1 MNTKTAASRMPRKPI
16 PVVSLFCGPGGM
28 DLGFRRQGF
37 VPLVAIDDN
46 QSALDTYNRNHAG
59 KIAVKID
66 IRKISNVEIVK
77 LVKQASRGIAPRGV
91 IGGPPCQSFS
101 LGNVNKRYD
110 DPRAGLGQEYARVL
124 KALND
129 EFRLDFFVFENV
141 MGLRGPRHKRRLNLI
156 LKALKAAGFNLFEQG
171 LDASAFGVPQNRRRL
186 FIVGISNIRFPSVS
200 LKYPQGSTS
209 SPRSVLETL
218 GHLPPPTFF
227 RKNLDRRRIPVHP
240 NHWAMNP
247 RSKKFSTGE
256 GFNGRSFRKL
266 EWQKPSWTVAY
277 GNREVHVHPDGTR
290 RLSVFEAMLLQ
301 GFPNTYELR
310 GTLSDQFSQVSDAVP
325 PPLAAAV
332 AKAIRQAVYS
342 PIEQPQSTM
351 SKTISARARARELG
365 H

>member
-1 MNTKTAASRMPRKPI
+1 MPRKQI

-28 DLGFRRQGF
+28 DLGFRRHGF
-37 VPLVAIDDN
+37 IPIVALDDN
-46 QSALDTYNRNHAG
+46 QAAVETYNRNHRG
-59 KIAVKID
+59 KVASKAD
-66 IRKISNVEIVK
+66 IRKITDSEIVK
-77 LVKQASRGIAPRGV
+77 LVKQASTGISPRGV

-101 LGNVNKRYD
+101 RGNVNKKRR
-110 DPRAGLGQEYARVL
+110 DPRARLGQEYARVL
-124 KALND
+124 NALNNA
-129 EFRLDFFVFENV
+129 FQLDFFVFENV
-141 MGLRGPRHKRRLNLI
+141 MGLKRAKHKRRMNLI
-156 LKALKAAGFNLFEQG
+156 FEALNRAGFNLFEQE
-171 LDASAFGVPQNRRRL
+171 LDASGFGVPQKRRRL
-186 FIVGISNIRFPSVS
+186 FIVGINRAKFPSIAFA
-200 LKYPQGSTS
+200 YPQRST
-209 SPRSVLETL
+209 PLPLTVREAL

-227 RKNLDRRRIPVHP
+227 RKNLDRRKIPVHP

-351 SKTISARARARELG
+351 SKTISARARARELE